1 MIRVLAV
8 GRLKAAWAQQAC
20 AEYEKRARRFS
31 RVELVEIG
39 DEDPAREGR
48 ALLARVGPG
57 EQLIA
62 CDPAGQ
68 LGSSEEFAELLG
80 RHGSLTFAIGGPD
93 GLSDEV
99 RARAVGAWAFG
110 RVTLPHELA
119 RVVLLEQIYRG
130 LSIRS
135 GHPYHR

>member
-20 AEYEKRARRFS
+20 AEYEKRARRFA
-31 RVELVEIG
+31 RVEVVEIG
-39 DEDPAREGR
+39 DEDPEREGR
-48 ALLARVGPG
+48 VLLTRLGQG
-57 EQLIA
+57 EQLVA
-62 CDPAGQ
+62 CDLRGEV
-68 LGSSEEFAELLG
+68 GTSEDFAALLG

-99 RARAVGAWAFG
+99 RARCNLQWAFG
-110 RVTLPHELA
+110 RITLPHELA
-119 RVVLLEQIYRG
+119 RVILLEQIYRG
-130 LSIRS
+130 LSIRA